1 MKYLSICFLLLVVG
15 CMGNDPKTLE
25 AENVIN
31 QKLLAELS
39 DSLSA
44 AYDSLN
50 VERIEAFYAQDFRM
64 HSLGEETQT
73 REEMLSLYDIFF
85 ANVTELESEFKFK
98 DIERNQVNPDVFAVL
113 ESNMIVATA
122 WQSEESVRTIQS
134 DTRVRLSLIDQ
145 QLVIAEAWMI
155 KSDSP

>member
-1 MKYLSICFLLLVVG
+1 MKYLSVCFLLLVVG
-15 CMGNDPKTLE
+15 CMGNDPKNLE
-25 AENVIN
+25 AENAIN
-31 QKLLAELS
+31 QKLLTEFS

-44 AYDSLN
+44 AYDSLS

-64 HSLGEETQT
+64 HSIDEEIQT

-122 WQSEESVRTIQS
+122 WQSEESVRTIHS

-145 QLVIAEAWMI
+145 QLVIAEAWII